1 LIRKMSPLRADALHH
16 RMSLRSLRWQIQ
28 LWHAALLIVLVAVV
42 LVVFYG
48 YERRVRTAR
57 IDADLTG
64 PVVAMLPRYIRL
76 PGRPSGPVTNQD
88 FEHKLEAS
96 GHYLIVLQ
104 PDGTT
109 AYVSPD
115 APPTAALS
123 EDQKPGAMFGRWNG
137 AHRELVSLSPRGDI
151 VIVALRDTRIAA
163 DLRTFTLK
171 LAGLGLGVIAL
182 GLLGGHFIATRAI
195 RPIRGIADSARRIA
209 SGHWSERIPASQ
221 APVELEQ
228 LRAVL
233 NDTFEQLAAHYERQ
247 RLFTADASH
256 ELGTPVAIVLAQ
268 TQHALARP
276 RSPEEYSAALAACR
290 RAGERMKALTRDLL
304 DLASYDSGAV
314 APRRVE
320 CDLAEIARE
329 SLALAAP
336 LAEGNQA
343 ELIEN
348 IDSVLARVDP
358 LGLSQVLLNL
368 VNNAIL
374 HNAAGVRVT
383 LSVRNDG
390 DHAVL
395 TVEDNG
401 RGIPPEALPHV
412 FDRFFRAESARTRE
426 KGGSGLGLAIARQIV
441 VLHEGTLTAENL
453 PDGGA
458 RFTLRLPVPAPAP

>member
-1 LIRKMSPLRADALHH
+1 
-16 RMSLRSLRWQIQ
+16 MSLRSLRWQIQ
-28 LWHAALLIVLVAVV
+28 LWHAALLVVLVAVV
-42 LVVFYG
+42 LVAFYG

-57 IDADLTG
+57 IDAELTG

-76 PGRPSGPVTNQD
+76 PGRPLSGPAGTGQNKD
-88 FEHKLEAS
+88 FEHNLEAS

-104 PDGTT
+104 SDGTT
-109 AYVSPD
+109 SYVSPD
-115 APPTAALS
+115 APDTLALS

-163 DLRTFTLK
+163 DLRAFTLK
-171 LAGLGLGVIAL
+171 LAGLGLGVVAL
-182 GLLGGHFIATRAI
+182 GLLGGYFIATRAI
-195 RPIRGIADSARRIA
+195 RPIRAIADSARRIA
-209 SGHWSERIPASQ
+209 SGHWSERIPAAQ

-228 LRAVL
+228 LRLVL
-233 NDTFEQLAAHYERQ
+233 NDTFEQLAALYERQ

-276 RSPEEYSAALAACR
+276 RSPEDYAAALAACR

-304 DLASYDSGAV
+304 DLAAYDSGTAT
-314 APRRVE
+314 PRRVE

-336 LAEGNQA
+336 LAEDHRA
-343 ELIEN
+343 ELVEDIA
-348 IDSVLARVDP
+348 SVPARVDP
-358 LGLSQVLLNL
+358 LGLSQVLVNL

-374 HNAAGVRVT
+374 HNAPGVRVT
-383 LSVRNDG
+383 LSLRRDG

-395 TVEDNG
+395 TVTDNG
-401 RGIPPEALPHV
+401 RGIPPEALPNV

-453 PDGGA
+453 PDAGA
-458 RFTLRLPVPAPAP
+458 RFTLRLPTAPP